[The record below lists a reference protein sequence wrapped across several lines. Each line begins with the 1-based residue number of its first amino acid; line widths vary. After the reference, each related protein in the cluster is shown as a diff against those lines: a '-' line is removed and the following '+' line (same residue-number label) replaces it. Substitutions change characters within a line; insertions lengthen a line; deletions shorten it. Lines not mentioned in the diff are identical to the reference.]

1 MRFNLIL
8 IISIFLLYGCGY
20 QPVYKLDK
28 GEFSIIKFNT
38 NGSDIVAKN
47 LIKNF
52 ERLKDNKEAKQYYE
66 VIATS
71 NIDTSINSKNSKG
84 EIETYLLKVTVN
96 LIVKKE
102 NQIIQEKEFS
112 EKNIYSNI
120 DNKFELKQY
129 ENIIIKGQTTKII
142 NKINSFLRSL

>member
-66 VIATS
+66 VIASSKIT
-71 NIDTSINSKNSKG
+71 TSINSKDSKG
-84 EIETYLLKVTVN
+84 GVETFLLKISVN
-96 LIVKKE
+96 IIVKE
-102 NQIIQEKEFS
+102 DNQIIQKKKFL
-112 EKNIYSNI
+112 EKNIYSNLN
-120 DNKFELKQY
+120 NKFELKQY
-129 ENIIIKGQTTKII
+129 ENILIKGQTTKII
-142 NKINSFLRSL
+142 NKINTFLRSL

>member
-20 QPVYKLDK
+20 QPVHILDK

-38 NGSDIVAKN
+38 SGSDIVAKN

-52 ERLKDNKEAKQYYE
+52 ERLKDNKEAKQYYD
-66 VIATS
+66 VSTTS
-71 NIDTSINSKNSKG
+71 NIDTSVNSKNSKG
-84 EIETYLLKVTVN
+84 EIETYLLRVTVN

>member
-1 MRFNLIL
+1 MRFNLIF
-8 IISIFLLYGCGY
+8 IIFIFLLYGCGY
-20 QPVYKLDK
+20 QPLYKLDER
-28 GEFSIIKFNT
+28 EFSIISFET

-66 VIATS
+66 VSATS

-112 EKNIYSNI
+112 EKNIYSNF